1 MAPSRVTLASAQNP
15 DPVKIR
21 IQFHQKKT
29 PSDSNFRPVGNPV
42 YAELW
47 HSLKEIA
54 SGILLDRSRTG
65 RHQRSVAYG
74 MLAKRLPHSASALY
88 FSVVLHFVGKVSGLA
103 KVCRLPGR

>member
-21 IQFHQKKT
+21 IQFHQKKM

-54 SGILLDRSRTG
+54 SGIFLDRSRTG
-65 RHQRSVAYG
+65 VDYVSQDD
-74 MLAKRLPHSASALY
+74 
-88 FSVVLHFVGKVSGLA
+88 VGLRRTRKI
-103 KVCRLPGR
+103 